1 MRPRRT
7 SFSLH
12 LALLILT
19 VSVMAHTALAQAHFS
34 DCQSTQGELALTHNA
49 QNWQFLDAV
58 GPHSGILGREDG
70 NFEAW
75 IYPLKLLRDFHLTF
89 HLRSHMVPA
98 DTLPRTVTVRPEST
112 SIRYVYDSFS
122 VCETWFAPLHDT
134 GAVIVLQLE
143 SSEPVAIEATFTPD
157 VAWMWPA
164 GMGAG
169 YSDWDSTLQAFN
181 FGEEEHRFY
190 AIAGSPNAT
199 EIQQAYNTNYSS
211 ATTDTFQFGPAVKGS
226 ATYQFVL
233 AASFKEK
240 NQATDLYHKLLTQYP
255 QLQQEAREYYRHYL
269 DTTVSLALPDT
280 DLQTAYD
287 WSRISQLQG
296 LVDDPFAGEGLIA
309 GYDLSGANHRPGFSW
324 FFGRD
329 SMWTAL
335 ALDSIGDFQTT
346 RAALEFLAKYQGE
359 DGRVP
364 HEIPQTVSLVPWFKL
379 YPYGFAS
386 ADATPLYIIGTADY
400 VRASGDLSFA
410 RTKWDSLWR
419 AYQWLRAT
427 FAANGLPQNFH
438 VGHGWIEGG
447 PLLPVSSELYQTGVV
462 VEAEQSLAGLARL
475 LHKPEADML
484 AQEATALQARM
495 ETSFW
500 SPDKNIYG
508 YALNVDGQRVDRA
521 SVLGTVPM
529 WFGLLDQEHSQQ
541 FLNELAGPRHQA
553 DWGMRIIAE
562 DDPLYDPIG
571 YHFGSIWPLFTG
583 WASVA
588 EYRYHRGLPAYANLR
603 ANAQLVFDGSPG
615 RATEVLSG
623 RYYTPVATSSS
634 HQIWSSAMIVSPLLR
649 GMMGLTVDAPN
660 STVRFE
666 PHVPADWTD
675 FAIRNVAMGAASEA
689 DSLTLSYHRGDG
701 DITLDVARRGLQPI
715 QLEFVP
721 SFSLRAHVLSA
732 EVDGKPTSLKAVEPD
747 NKVDQHIALTVPIT
761 RDHTVVHIRLRDE
774 FGMVYPYTVP
784 ATGALSSNLRFIS
797 EQWNASHDRLE
808 LQIAGRAGAKYRV
821 PLTGDLIGLKV
832 SGGELLRDVLQVS
845 FPPEASGAY
854 TTKEVILQFP
864 SH

>member
-1 MRPRRT
+1 MRSRWTRWLPK
-7 SFSLH
+7 FAFLVLFVGG
-12 LALLILT
+12 LAR
-19 VSVMAHTALAQAHFS
+19 TALAQEQFN
-34 DCQSTQGELALTHNA
+34 DCKASQGELSLSQNA

-58 GPHSGILGREDG
+58 GPHSALFGREDG

-89 HLRSHMVPA
+89 HAGGHVIPA
-98 DTLPRTVTVRPEST
+98 DTLPRIVTVRPEST

-122 VCETWFAPLHDT
+122 VCETWFAPLQET
-134 GAVIVLQLE
+134 GAVISLQLE

-169 YSDWDSTLQAFN
+169 YSEWNSTLKTFN

-190 AIAGSPNAT
+190 AVAGSPHA
-199 EIQQAYNTNYSS
+199 IDVRQVYHTNYSS
-211 ATTDTFQFGPAVKGS
+211 ADVDTFQFGPAVKGT
-226 ATYQFVL
+226 ATYYFAM

-240 NQATDLYHKLLTQYP
+240 KEASDLYQKLLKQYS
-255 QLQQEAREYYRHYL
+255 QLQQEAREHYKHYL
-269 DTTVSLALPDT
+269 DTTVSLSLPDT

-296 LVDDPFAGEGLIA
+296 LVNDPFAGEGLIA
-309 GYDLSGANHRPGFSW
+309 GYDLSGSNHRPGFSW

-335 ALDSIGDFQTT
+335 ALDAAGDFQTT
-346 RAALEFLAKYQGE
+346 RTALEFLAKYQGE
-359 DGRVP
+359 NGRIP

-400 VRASGDLSFA
+400 VRASGDLDFA
-410 RTKWDSLWR
+410 RAKWDSLWR
-419 AYQWLRAT
+419 AYQWLRST
-427 FAANGLPQNFH
+427 FGANGLPKNQG

-447 PLLPVSSELYQTGVV
+447 PLLPVSSELYQTGVAI
-462 VEAEQSLAGLARL
+462 EAQQSLAAVAQL
-475 LHKPEADML
+475 LHKPEADSL
-484 AQEATALQARM
+484 TQEAAALKSRV

-508 YALNVDGQRVDRA
+508 YALNVEGKRIDRA

-529 WFGLLDQEHSQQ
+529 WFGLLDQQHGQQ
-541 FLNELAGPRHQA
+541 FLNELAGPRHEA
-553 DWGMRIIAE
+553 DWGMRIIPE
-562 DDPLYDPIG
+562 DDPLYDPTG
-571 YHFGSIWPLFTG
+571 YHFGSVWPLFTG
-583 WASVA
+583 WAAVA
-588 EYRYHRGLPAYANLR
+588 EYRYHRPLPAYANLR

-649 GMMGLTVDAPN
+649 GMMGLSVDALN
-660 STVRFE
+660 SEVRFE
-666 PHVPADWTD
+666 PHAPADWTD
-675 FAIRNVAMGAASEA
+675 FAIRNVRLGAAPGA
-689 DSLTLSYHRGDG
+689 ANLTLSYHRGIG
-701 DITLDVARRGLQPI
+701 EVTLEVTRNGGQQV
-715 QLEFVP
+715 QLEFLP

-732 EVDGKPTSLKAVEPD
+732 EIDGKPVAFKTEPA
-747 NKVDQHIALTVPIT
+747 NEADQHIAVPVPIT
-761 RDHTVVHIRLRDE
+761 ADHTVVRIRMEHD
-774 FGMVYPYTVP
+774 FGIAYPYIAP
-784 ATGALSSNLRFIS
+784 SMGAVSANLRFLS
-797 EQWNASHDRLE
+797 ERWNVTHDRLK
-808 LQIAGRAGAKYRV
+808 LQVAGAAGAKYRV
-821 PLTGDLIGLKV
+821 PLTGDLTGV
-832 SGGELLRDVLQVS
+832 GATGAELSQGILQIE
-845 FPPEASGAY
+845 FPAGPSDAY
-854 TTKEVILQFP
+854 TTKEVALQFP